1 MVNVSTIGEL
11 ELKIGADSKLASD
24 GLDRLVLKLD
34 KLSTTLGF
42 LEAGKLNTLATGVR
56 NLGTAMQTLNT
67 VRLSDYTRLAKGLER
82 IGNVS
87 TANLTSLATSL
98 GQIGNYLGNL
108 GNASAG
114 AQQIIELANGIKQL
128 GYKSAEKAVAN
139 IPLLATAMKDLMATL
154 STAPKVSQNI
164 IDMTNALAKLAR
176 TGASSGKAANSLQT
190 SLNRFSISTIGAR
203 LKTLNLA
210 SAIGL
215 LYAKFWMVLRIARL
229 FKKAIDLSSELTEVQ
244 NVVDTTFGAYTGK
257 VEDLVANSISD
268 YGMSELL
275 VKKVSSRFQAM
286 GTAMGF
292 SQGKM
297 ADMSVE
303 LTKLTADMASFYNV
317 EQEAVAEDLATIFTG
332 QSRPLRTYGIDITEA
347 TLAEWA
353 MKRGL
358 DANISSMTQAE
369 KAMLRYEYVMERTKV
384 AQGDF
389 LKTQD
394 TWANQTRILVENIKA
409 LGTVLGTGLIN
420 ALKPLVKALNV
431 VMGHLINFA
440 KVVSTALGAIF
451 GWEYQVGGTGGVTS
465 DLETAEGAA
474 GGVADGI
481 GGAADNAK
489 KLKQQLAGIDELNV
503 LTTDS
508 ASGGGSGGGGGSSVG
523 VGAGDV
529 DAGQWVQTEPLWE
542 KYKSDLDTLYKL
554 GEYIGLSIAKSL
566 EGINWDK
573 VYEKASGFGSG
584 FAEFLNGLISP
595 ELFYEVGKTIA
606 NSLNTALITAISF
619 GKTFDWT
626 DFGTSLADGLNG
638 LLINFDYSKITTGI
652 SVFLT
657 GVKDAIIAFAA
668 NIDWSG
674 ILSAI
679 IDGMFKIENIDLA
692 LDISKINIT
701 GIKGVVFDSDTSKT
715 IRESVFKEIS
725 ELISG
730 ATEGISIKIGIV
742 VEDIKQKLSEKLD
755 EAKKWWSG
763 KRESLAEIK
772 IKIFDL
778 LKKIKSIWND
788 VKEWWNNKPKLSDI
802 EFSWDD
808 LPGSIK
814 SIWDEVSRWWSKKPD
829 LKQILFPKE
838 NLQGT
843 TSSLWS
849 KVQDWW
855 NGKQDLKT
863 VAFKTEDLPDKVSG
877 LWSNTN
883 SFWNNK
889 GSLSKLTFT
898 VDNLKTLVNNAW
910 TNAKNFWNNKGS
922 LSALTFGITDLV
934 GVLQTS
940 VNNLKTWWNK
950 NKPELRLGVK
960 LPTLQLVWDTWSDW
974 GKAAKKFGLPGMP
987 KFYVYWEY
995 FEKGGFP
1002 TPGSYFVAGENGVP
1016 EMLGTVGGRTAV
1028 ASGVEITGIRDAIIA
1043 TGNDEIALLRQQNQL
1058 LQAILNKEFGITSDE
1073 IGKSARKYAK
1083 EYYKRT
1089 GNEAYSF

>member
-1 MVNVSTIGEL
+1 MSTIGEL
-11 ELKIGADSKLASD
+11 DIKINADAGSASD

-34 KLSTTLGF
+34 KLSTTLGI
-42 LEAGKLNTLATGVR
+42 LEAGKLNTLASGVR
-56 NLGTAMQTLNT
+56 NLGSAMQTINS

-82 IGNVS
+82 IGSVS
-87 TANLTSLATSL
+87 TANLSSLASSL

-108 GNASAG
+108 GNLSAG
-114 AQQIIELANGIKQL
+114 TQQIIELANGIKQL
-128 GYKSAEKAVAN
+128 GYKSADKAVTN
-139 IPLLATAMKDLMATL
+139 IPLLAAAMRDLMNTL
-154 STAPKVSQNI
+154 SKAPQVSQNI

-190 SLNRFSISTIGAR
+190 ALNGFSASTIGAI

-215 LYAKFWMVLRIARL
+215 LYAKFWMILRIARM

-244 NVVDTTFGAYTGK
+244 NVVDTTFGDYTGK
-257 VEDLVANSISD
+257 VEDLVSSSISD

-347 TLAEWA
+347 TLAEYA

-369 KAMLRYEYVMERTKV
+369 KAMLRYEYVMERTSNI
-384 AQGDF
+384 QGDF

-394 TWANQTRILVENIKA
+394 TWANQVRILVENFKA
-409 LGTVLGTGLIN
+409 LGTVIGSGLIN

-440 KVVSTALGAIF
+440 KVVSSALGAIF
-451 GWEYQVGGTGGVTS
+451 GWEYQVGGGGVTS
-465 DLETAEGAA
+465 DLEDAADAA
-474 GGVADGI
+474 GGISDSV

-508 ASGGGSGGGGGSSVG
+508 TSGGGSGSGGGVSGTG
-523 VGAGDV
+523 VGEV
-529 DAGQWVQTEPLWE
+529 DSGQWVQTEPLWE

-554 GEYIGLSIAKSL
+554 GEYIGLSITKSL

-573 VYEKASGFGSG
+573 VYEKASGFGTG
-584 FAEFLNGLISP
+584 LAEFLNGLISP

-606 NSLNTALITAISF
+606 NSLNTALTTAISF

-692 LDISKINIT
+692 LDTKINII
-701 GIKGVVFDSDTSKT
+701 GIKGVVFDSDISKA
-715 IRESVFKEIS
+715 IRESVVKEIS
-725 ELISG
+725 DLVSA
-730 ATEGISIKIGIV
+730 ATENIKIKIGIV
-742 VEDIKQKLSEKLD
+742 IEDIKEKLSAKLD
-755 EAKKWWSG
+755 EAKKWWNG
-763 KRESLAEIK
+763 KKESLDEIK
-772 IKIFDL
+772 IKVFDL
-778 LKKIKSIWND
+778 LKKIKEIWND
-788 VKEWWNNKPKLSDI
+788 VVEWWNSKPKLSDI
-802 EFSWDD
+802 EFTWND
-808 LPGSIK
+808 LFGSVK
-814 SIWDEVSRWWSKKPD
+814 NVWDEVSKWWGKKPN
-829 LKQILFPKE
+829 LKEIAFPKE
-838 NLQGT
+838 DLKGT

-849 KVQDWW
+849 KVQEWW
-855 NGKQDLKT
+855 NGKKDLKEIN
-863 VAFKTEDLPDKVSG
+863 FKKEDLSGSVSN
-877 LWSNTN
+877 LWSNTTT
-883 SFWNNK
+883 FWNNK
-889 GSLSKLTFT
+889 KSLATVPFTLSDLKTMVSNSWGSASTYWKGKTPLSTITFT
-898 VDNLKTLVNNAW
+898 VESIVDRIKSAVNTLRTW
-910 TNAKNFWNNKGS
+910 WDNNKP
-922 LSALTFGITDLV
+922 ALKMSFT
-934 GVLQTS
+934 
-940 VNNLKTWWNK
+940 LKL
-950 NKPELRLGVK
+950 PSLRLY
-960 LPTLQLVWDTWSDW
+960 WDTTSNW
-974 GKAAKKFGLPGMP
+974 GKMAQKFGLPGMP
-987 KFYVYWEY
+987 QFDVKWQQ

-1002 TPGSYFVAGENGVP
+1002 IPGSYFVAGENGVP
-1016 EMLGTVGGRTAV
+1016 EMLGTVGGKTAV
-1028 ASGVEITGIRDAIIA
+1028 ASGVEITGIRDAIVSTA
-1043 TGNDEIALLRQQNQL
+1043 NDEIALMRQQNQL